1 MNTQSPCKQPATDA
15 PTLTEQRLEIA
26 VFLFLIVPSM
36 AYSFLA
42 VRQGNV
48 GFGLVALST
57 ILRDL
62 ALLSLIAFFLWRNRE
77 SPLQIGWTRRR
88 LPREVGWGLLLFGP
102 MTLGA
107 SLLERALLRLG
118 FTSPR
123 TPLPGSLEAQTPY
136 QLVLALVLVV
146 IIAVAE
152 ETIFRGYL
160 LLRFKAFVRSP
171 LLGAL
176 ASAAVFSIGH
186 GYEGSAGVLTVG
198 SMGFVF
204 ALVYLWRKSLAAP
217 ITMHFLQDF
226 TAIVLAPVVG
236 HL

>member
-1 MNTQSPCKQPATDA
+1 
-15 PTLTEQRLEIA
+15 
-26 VFLFLIVPSM
+26 M

-42 VRQGNV
+42 VRQGSV
-48 GFGLVALST
+48 GFGLAALAT

-62 ALLSLIAFFLWRNRE
+62 ALVSLVAFFLWRNRE
-77 SPLQIGWTRRR
+77 PRTRIGWTARRI
-88 LPREVGWGLLLFGP
+88 PRELGWGLLLFGP

-107 SLLERALLRLG
+107 SLVERALLKLG

-123 TPLPGSLEAQTPY
+123 TPLPGVLEAHTASE
-136 QLVLALVLVV
+136 LVLALALVV
-146 IIAVAE
+146 TVAVAE

-160 LLRFKAFVRSP
+160 MLRFKALVRSP

-176 ASAAVFSIGH
+176 ASALVFSIGH
-186 GYEGSAGVLTVG
+186 GYEGSAGVVTVG

-204 ALVYLWRKSLAAP
+204 ALVYLWRKSLMAP

-226 TAIVLAPVVG
+226 TVIVLGPALGLVR
-236 HL
+236 